1 MRLEIHR
8 MEKKN
13 NLYICTTTL
22 QLKYK
27 KIKKKY
33 YKKRSFAKYYKKR
46 SFAFYNIFALHKYK
60 RKNAKNYVIKKNKK

>member
-33 YKKRSFAKYYKKR
+33 YKKRSFA
-46 SFAFYNIFALHKYK
+46 FYNIFALHKCK